1 MRRRIQFLKEVKKLS
16 FKHTGTVNL
25 QTERLLLRRFDFN
38 DIESM
43 LNNWIANPIIQ
54 HNYGEPTY
62 ETKDSVRQL
71 LYKWVPQYQSD
82 SFYRWAIILK
92 ETNENIGQIAFC
104 RVYTEN
110 EIAEIE
116 YCIGESYWG
125 NSYASEALKIIL
137 KYSFENPEF
146 SKLEAFHRIEN
157 PNSGRV
163 LQKVG
168 MKTVSNV
175 KRFEIDYQHPI
186 GEICYALTKDE
197 FFLK

>member
-1 MRRRIQFLKEVKKLS
+1 MS

-25 QTERLLLRRFDFN
+25 QTERLLLHRFNFN

-43 LNNWIANPIIQ
+43 LNNWIANPTIQ

-71 LYKWVPQYQSD
+71 LNKWVSQYKND

-104 RVYTEN
+104 RVYTQIK
-110 EIAEIE
+110 IAEIE

-125 NSYASEALKIIL
+125 NSYASKSLKSIL
-137 KYSFENPEF
+137 KYSFENLVF
-146 SKLEAFHRIEN
+146 
-157 PNSGRV
+157 
-163 LQKVG
+163 
-168 MKTVSNV
+168 
-175 KRFEIDYQHPI
+175 
-186 GEICYALTKDE
+186 
-197 FFLK
+197 

>member
-1 MRRRIQFLKEVKKLS
+1 MS
-16 FKHTGTVNL
+16 FKHNGTVNL
-25 QTERLLLRRFDFN
+25 ETERLLLRRFDFN

-43 LNNWIANPIIQ
+43 LNNWIANPNIQ

-71 LYKWVPQYQSD
+71 LNKWIPQYQND

-104 RVYTEN
+104 RVYTEI
-110 EIAEIE
+110 ETAEIE
-116 YCIGESYWG
+116 YCIGESFWG
-125 NSYASEALKIIL
+125 NSYASEALKAVL
-137 KYSFENPEF
+137 KYSFEAPEF

-168 MKTVSNV
+168 MKTISNV
-175 KRFEIDYQHPI
+175 KRFEINNEQPT
-186 GEICYALTKDE
+186 GEICYALTKE
-197 FFLK
+197 EYLLK

>member
-1 MRRRIQFLKEVKKLS
+1 MTFR
-16 FKHTGTVNL
+16 HTGTVDL
-25 QTERLLLRRFDFN
+25 QTERLLLRRFDFD

-43 LNNWIANPIIQ
+43 LKNWIANPIIQ

-62 ETKDSVRQL
+62 ETEDSVREL
-71 LYKWVPQYQSD
+71 LNSWVPQYQND

-104 RVYTEN
+104 RVYTE
-110 EIAEIE
+110 AETAELE

-125 NSYASEALKIIL
+125 NGYAAEALKTVL
-137 KYSFENPEF
+137 EYSFKKPEF

-163 LQKVG
+163 LQKAG
-168 MKTVSNV
+168 MKTVPNV
-175 KRFEIDYQHPI
+175 KRFEINNEQPI
-186 GEICYALTKDE
+186 GDVFYALTKDE
-197 FFLK
+197 YMVSI

>member
-1 MRRRIQFLKEVKKLS
+1 MS

-62 ETKDSVRQL
+62 ATKDSVRQL
-71 LYKWVPQYQSD
+71 LNKWVPKYQSD

-92 ETNENIGQIAFC
+92 ETNKNIGQIAFC
-104 RVYTEN
+104 RVYTEI

-125 NSYASEALKIIL
+125 NSYASEALKIVL
-137 KYSFENPEF
+137 KYAFENPEF

-175 KRFEIDYQHPI
+175 KRFEINNEQPI
-186 GEICYALTKDE
+186 GDICYALTKDE
-197 FFLK
+197 YFLK